1 MIQLDVLSGKK
12 AGSRTVVRRF
22 PFRVGRAAGN
32 DLQLDDD
39 GVWNQHLTL
48 GFQRNENFTLAVAP
62 DALATVNNEPVQTT
76 PLRNGDVISFGS
88 VKIQFW
94 LAAARQ
100 RGLRL
105 RESFVWTLIAAVTA
119 AQLVLIYWLLGKD

>member
-1 MIQLDVLSGKK
+1 MIQLNILSGNK
-12 AGSRTVVRRF
+12 AGCRTVVRRF
-22 PFRVGRAAGN
+22 PFCVGRAAGN

-39 GVWNQHLTL
+39 GVWDSHFALE
-48 GFQRNENFTLAVAP
+48 FQRNESFMLAAAP
-62 DALATVNNEPVQTT
+62 DALAAVNNEPVQNAR
-76 PLRNGDVISFGS
+76 LRNGDVISFGS

-105 RESFVWTLIAAVTA
+105 RECFAWALLAAVTT
-119 AQLVLIYWLLGKD
+119 AQFALIYWLLR